1 MTPRILVAALLTA
14 SESLIAAAIRSAQLT
29 QDDLAPM
36 VGKTLKL
43 HLADLDVDFWII
55 CGDETWWLAT
65 ESQGEADVALS
76 GTLGNFVE
84 TARSMTKTNSPLIFD
99 GLDIRGSVGV
109 LQKMQTI
116 VKKMN
121 LDWRDTITRVLNP
134 VPAKIMIQTLTTART
149 QWLASRQ
156 SIQRQTTEFISND
169 QKIVISKNE
178 IDEYASRLTD
188 LLQRIDRLDAQLR
201 RIKTDE

>member
-1 MTPRILVAALLTA
+1 
-14 SESLIAAAIRSAQLT
+14 
-29 QDDLAPM
+29 
-36 VGKTLKL
+36 
-43 HLADLDVDFWII
+43 
-55 CGDETWWLAT
+55 
-65 ESQGEADVALS
+65 
-76 GTLGNFVE
+76 
-84 TARSMTKTNSPLIFD
+84 
-99 GLDIRGSVGV
+99 
-109 LQKMQTI
+109 MQTI
-116 VKKMN
+116 IKKMN